1 MQTFLPRFLCQTAT
15 AILMVFCSTSDAQE
29 VSLFLRDVIR
39 GSPLARDQIEH
50 RIHYLQEAREL
61 ARRTLLL
68 SKCLNFREPIRDPR
82 FDAFAEALLKDLS
95 SPDPDALTN
104 FTVRPR
110 LEEAVIQN
118 GLTDAQIEVI
128 ARITNS
134 PRYGEFVDY
143 LSFERAES
151 EIAAGFTE
159 VNTGEKAPW
168 IASSAL
174 SFLRQSQFFPLLLK
188 NSSEPDRALLNKLL
202 LDDVSPSQEITD
214 DASLE
219 ALTKFF
225 KRQLDSGSLRAEL
238 PTETKFL
245 LTLYESLGIDA
256 MRVGA
261 FFSIQFVPEARTA
274 CKSKNRANCVDDA
287 WLTVGIVLKKQL
299 EITQYKTASLILKD
313 QFADVC
319 KLKLD

>member
-15 AILMVFCSTSDAQE
+15 AILMVLCSTSDAQE

-39 GSPLARDQIEH
+39 GSPQARDQIEH
-50 RIHYLQEAREL
+50 RIHHLQEAREL
-61 ARRTLLL
+61 ASRTLLL
-68 SKCLNFREPIRDPR
+68 NKCVNFREPIRDPR

-104 FTVRPR
+104 FTVSPR
-110 LEEAVIQN
+110 LEEAAIQN

-128 ARITNS
+128 ARITRS

-151 EIAAGFTE
+151 KIAAGFTE

-188 NSSEPDRALLNKLL
+188 NSSEPDRALLNKRL
-202 LDDVSPSQEITD
+202 LDDVSPSQQITD
-214 DASLE
+214 DAYLE

-225 KRQLDSGSLRAEL
+225 KSQLDSGSLRAEL
-238 PTETKFL
+238 PTETKSL

-261 FFSIQFVPEARTA
+261 FVSTQFLPEAQTA
-274 CKSKNRANCVDDA
+274 CKSKNRANCVDGA
-287 WLTVGIVLKKQL
+287 WLAAGIALKKQL
-299 EITQYKTASLILKD
+299 ETTQYKTASLILKD

-319 KLKLD
+319 RLKLD